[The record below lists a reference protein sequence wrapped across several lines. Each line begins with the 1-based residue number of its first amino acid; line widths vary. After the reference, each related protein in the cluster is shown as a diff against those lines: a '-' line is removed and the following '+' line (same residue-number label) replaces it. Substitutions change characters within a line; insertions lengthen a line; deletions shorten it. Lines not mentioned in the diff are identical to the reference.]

1 MESSAEVMTLE
12 KKKSASGARLHQSGQ
27 DLLKNIMSPAA
38 SESKAEESKEY
49 QPPSCGSKLPPR
61 VPTLIEESKD
71 RVVEEENVLAS
82 SEPRANPQII
92 NAAPTCLDS
101 IAINE
106 K

>member
-1 MESSAEVMTLE
+1 MLFAINKVT
-12 KKKSASGARLHQSGQ
+12 ATTG
-27 DLLKNIMSPAA
+27 PAIGGTTR
-38 SESKAEESKEY
+38 
-49 QPPSCGSKLPPR
+49 GSKLPPR

-71 RVVEEENVLAS
+71 RIVGEENVLAS
-82 SEPRANPQII
+82 SEPRAVPQII